1 MPDDDVT
8 PTLAMEVLRAPRAPR
23 ARAPSSLTSIIVV
36 AVIALAAVFA
46 PFLAPYD
53 PDAVDFSAIYA
64 PPSWAHLLGTDGLG
78 RDTLS
83 RMMYGARTALIAP
96 LIVVI
101 ASTAIGILLGLVA
114 GWRGGWLD
122 AGLGRI
128 FDVVFAFPSLLIA
141 IMAVALFG
149 KGLVAPVIA
158 MSIAYAPFVAR
169 LTRSLVA
176 AERTRPYVAAYR
188 VQGFGGAWIALRRVL
203 PNVTPIVG
211 AQSTLN
217 FGYVLAEL
225 AALSFLGLGVQ
236 PPDGR
241 LGRDDQRSPGRPGRR
256 SLPARHRPGGRRGH
270 RGRRGQH
277 HRRGALRPHRRRDAG
292 MNVLEIDR
300 LTIDLASGQPAA
312 AGHIALGRCG

>member
-1 MPDDDVT
+1 MTT
-8 PTLAMEVLRAPRAPR
+8 PTLALEVLRAPRARP
-23 ARAPSSLTSIIVV
+23 ANTAYVISLVV
-36 AVIALAAVFA
+36 LGVLTFAAIFA
-46 PFLAPYD
+46 PWVAPYD
-53 PDAVDFSAIYA
+53 PDQVDLAAVYASPSSAH
-64 PPSWAHLLGTDGLG
+64 WLGTDALG
-78 RDTLS
+78 RDILS
-83 RMMYGARTALIAP
+83 RMMYGARTALLAP

-101 ASTAIGILLGLVA
+101 SSTVIGLLLGLLA
-114 GWRGGWLD
+114 GWRGGWVD
-122 AGLGRI
+122 SVLGRI

-176 AERTRPYVAAYR
+176 SERSRPYVSAYR
-188 VQGFGGAWIALRRVL
+188 VQGFSGGWIATRRVL

-236 PPDGR
+236 APTADWGAMINEAQAGL
-241 LGRDDQRSPGRPGRR
+241 LGGHF
-256 SLPARHRPGGRRGH
+256 LPAIVPAVAVVIAVVAVNVIGEELSDRIGGG
-270 RGRRGQH
+270 
-277 HRRGALRPHRRRDAG
+277 
-292 MNVLEIDR
+292 
-300 LTIDLASGQPAA
+300 TPA
-312 AGHIALGRCG
+312 

>member
-1 MPDDDVT
+1 MTT
-8 PTLAMEVLRAPRAPR
+8 PTLALEVLRAPRARP
-23 ARAPSSLTSIIVV
+23 ANTAYVISLVV
-36 AVIALAAVFA
+36 LGVLTLAAILA
-46 PFLAPYD
+46 PWIAPYD
-53 PDAVDFSAIYA
+53 PDQVDLAAVYASPSSAH
-64 PPSWAHLLGTDGLG
+64 WLGTDALG
-78 RDTLS
+78 RDILS
-83 RMMYGARTALIAP
+83 RMMYGARTALLAP

-101 ASTAIGILLGLVA
+101 SSTIIGVLLGLLA
-114 GWRGGWLD
+114 GWRGGWVD
-122 AGLGRI
+122 SVLGRI

-176 AERTRPYVAAYR
+176 SERSRPYVSAYR
-188 VQGFGGAWIALRRVL
+188 VQGFSGGWIATRRVL

-236 PPDGR
+236 APTADWGAMINEAQAGL
-241 LGRDDQRSPGRPGRR
+241 LGGHF
-256 SLPARHRPGGRRGH
+256 LPAIVPAVAVVIAVVAVNVIGEELSDRIGG
-270 RGRRGQH
+270 
-277 HRRGALRPHRRRDAG
+277 GA
-292 MNVLEIDR
+292 
-300 LTIDLASGQPAA
+300 PA
-312 AGHIALGRCG
+312 

>member
-1 MPDDDVT
+1 MTT
-8 PTLAMEVLRAPRAPR
+8 PTLALEVLRAPRARP
-23 ARAPSSLTSIIVV
+23 ANTAY
-36 AVIALAAVFA
+36 VISLAALGVLTFA
-46 PFLAPYD
+46 AILAPWIAPYD
-53 PDAVDFSAIYA
+53 PDQVDLAAVYASPSSAH
-64 PPSWAHLLGTDGLG
+64 WLGTDALG
-78 RDTLS
+78 RDLLS
-83 RMMYGARTALIAP
+83 RTMYGGRTALLAP

-101 ASTAIGILLGLVA
+101 SSTIIGVLLGLLA
-114 GWRGGWLD
+114 GWRGGWVD
-122 AGLGRI
+122 SVLGRI

-176 AERTRPYVAAYR
+176 SERSRPYVSAYR
-188 VQGFGGAWIALRRVL
+188 VQGFSGGWIATRRVL

-236 PPDGR
+236 APTADWGAMINEAQAGL
-241 LGRDDQRSPGRPGRR
+241 LGGHF
-256 SLPARHRPGGRRGH
+256 LPAIVPAVAVVIAVVAVNMIGEELSDRIGG
-270 RGRRGQH
+270 
-277 HRRGALRPHRRRDAG
+277 GA
-292 MNVLEIDR
+292 
-300 LTIDLASGQPAA
+300 PA
-312 AGHIALGRCG
+312 

>member
-1 MPDDDVT
+1 MTT
-8 PTLAMEVLRAPRAPR
+8 PTLALEVLRAPRARP
-23 ARAPSSLTSIIVV
+23 ANTAYVISLVV
-36 AVIALAAVFA
+36 LGVLTLAAIFA
-46 PFLAPYD
+46 PWVAPYD
-53 PDAVDFSAIYA
+53 PDQVDLGAVYA
-64 PPSWAHLLGTDGLG
+64 SPSTAHWLGTDALG

-83 RMMYGARTALIAP
+83 RMIYGARTALLAP
-96 LIVVI
+96 LIVVV
-101 ASTAIGILLGLVA
+101 ASTIIGILLGLLA

-122 AGLGRI
+122 SVLGRI

-176 AERTRPYVAAYR
+176 SERSRPYVSAYR
-188 VQGFGGAWIALRRVL
+188 VQGFSGGWIATRRVL

-236 PPDGR
+236 APTADWGAMINEAQAGL
-241 LGRDDQRSPGRPGRR
+241 LGGHF
-256 SLPARHRPGGRRGH
+256 LPAIVPAVAVVIAVVAVNVIGEELSDRIGGG
-270 RGRRGQH
+270 
-277 HRRGALRPHRRRDAG
+277 
-292 MNVLEIDR
+292 
-300 LTIDLASGQPAA
+300 SPA
-312 AGHIALGRCG
+312 

>member
-1 MPDDDVT
+1 MTT
-8 PTLAMEVLRAPRAPR
+8 PTLALEVLRAPRARP
-23 ARAPSSLTSIIVV
+23 ANTAYLIS
-36 AVIALAAVFA
+36 LAALGALTLAAILA
-46 PFLAPYD
+46 PWIAPYD
-53 PDAVDFSAIYA
+53 PDQVDLAAVYASPSSAH
-64 PPSWAHLLGTDGLG
+64 WLGTDALG
-78 RDTLS
+78 RDILS
-83 RMMYGARTALIAP
+83 RMMYGARTALLAP

-101 ASTAIGILLGLVA
+101 SSTIIGILLGLLA
-114 GWRGGWLD
+114 GWRGGWVD
-122 AGLGRI
+122 SVLGRI

-176 AERTRPYVAAYR
+176 SERSRPYVSAYR
-188 VQGFGGAWIALRRVL
+188 VQGFSGGWIATRRVL

-236 PPDGR
+236 APTAEWGAMINEAQAGL
-241 LGRDDQRSPGRPGRR
+241 LGGHF
-256 SLPARHRPGGRRGH
+256 LPAIVPAVAVVIAVVAVNVIGEELSDRIGGG
-270 RGRRGQH
+270 
-277 HRRGALRPHRRRDAG
+277 
-292 MNVLEIDR
+292 
-300 LTIDLASGQPAA
+300 TPA
-312 AGHIALGRCG
+312 

>member
-1 MPDDDVT
+1 MTT
-8 PTLAMEVLRAPRAPR
+8 PTLALEVLRAPRARP
-23 ARAPSSLTSIIVV
+23 ANTAYLVS
-36 AVIALAAVFA
+36 LAALGVLTFAAIFA
-46 PFLAPYD
+46 PWIAPYD
-53 PDAVDFSAIYA
+53 PDQVDLAAVYASPSSAH
-64 PPSWAHLLGTDGLG
+64 WLGTDALG
-78 RDTLS
+78 RDILS
-83 RMMYGARTALIAP
+83 RMMYGARTALLAP

-101 ASTAIGILLGLVA
+101 SSTIIGVLLGLLA
-114 GWRGGWLD
+114 GWRGGWVD
-122 AGLGRI
+122 SVLGRI

-176 AERTRPYVAAYR
+176 SERSRPYVSAYR
-188 VQGFGGAWIALRRVL
+188 VQGFSGGWIATRRVL

-236 PPDGR
+236 APTADWGAMINEAQAGLLGGR
-241 LGRDDQRSPGRPGRR
+241 F
-256 SLPARHRPGGRRGH
+256 LPAIVPAVAVVIAVVAVNVIGEELSDRIGG
-270 RGRRGQH
+270 
-277 HRRGALRPHRRRDAG
+277 GA
-292 MNVLEIDR
+292 
-300 LTIDLASGQPAA
+300 PA
-312 AGHIALGRCG
+312 

>member
-1 MPDDDVT
+1 MTST
-8 PTLAMEVLRAPRAPR
+8 PTLAVRILRAPRLPR
-23 ARAPSSLTSIIVV
+23 TSVTF
-36 AVIALAAVFA
+36 AIALGVLAAMTLSAIFA
-46 PFLAPYD
+46 AQLAPYP
-53 PDAVDFSAIYA
+53 PDAVDFGAVYA
-64 PPSWAHLLGTDGLG
+64 PPSPAHWLGTDGLG

-83 RMMYGARTALIAP
+83 RLIHGARTALLGP
-96 LIVVI
+96 LLVVV
-101 ASTAIGILLGLVA
+101 ASTVLGILLGLVA
-114 GWRGGWLD
+114 GWRGGWID
-122 AGLGRI
+122 AVLGRV
-128 FDVVFAFPSLLIA
+128 FDVLFAFPSLLIA

-169 LTRSLVA
+169 LTRSLIA

-236 PPDGR
+236 PPTADWGAMINEAQAG
-241 LGRDDQRSPGRPGRR
+241 LIGGHF
-256 SLPARHRPGGRRGH
+256 LPALVPALAVVVVVVAVNIVGEEISDRIGG
-270 RGRRGQH
+270 
-277 HRRGALRPHRRRDAG
+277 
-292 MNVLEIDR
+292 EIP
-300 LTIDLASGQPAA
+300 T
-312 AGHIALGRCG
+312 